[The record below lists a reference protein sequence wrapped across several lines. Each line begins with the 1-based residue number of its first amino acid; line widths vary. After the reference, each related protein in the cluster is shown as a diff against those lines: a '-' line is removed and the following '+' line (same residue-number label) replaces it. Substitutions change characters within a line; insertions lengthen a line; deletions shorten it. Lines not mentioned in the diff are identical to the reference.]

1 MDQLPEDINMLLS
14 FVNMKLRDEYESLD
28 ELCGAMDV
36 DKVWLVG
43 RLATAGFEYSEQ
55 KNRFW

>member
-1 MDQLPEDINMLLS
+1 MLLS